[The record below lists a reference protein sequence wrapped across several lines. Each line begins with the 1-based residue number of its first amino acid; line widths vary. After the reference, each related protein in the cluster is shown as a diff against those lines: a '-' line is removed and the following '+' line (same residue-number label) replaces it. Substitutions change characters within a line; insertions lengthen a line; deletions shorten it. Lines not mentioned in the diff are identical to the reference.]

1 MEELLNRCTRLLE
14 FAPSEEVDE
23 YSKKQL
29 RKRIYEWHNTEKE
42 YLANLE
48 YFVNGK
54 GYSSLLDAFYN
65 VPKLEKMKIKFLK
78 PDLKGKWTFSK
89 PAKELMER
97 GGKGIFRTFDYDPT
111 FINGWTM
118 ASSVKEEMVMVM
130 GYITKFFVPM
140 SITTKSKYHHAEDIP
155 RAYDP
160 RLKKIKNLWKDVRG
174 GMIPLEMRICLYTKK
189 DRYSCL
195 IDLLANKQKPHPL
208 HKAPYHKRIK
218 HTPFEYMQFDAV
230 LANIEI
236 SNLNKRIFEYI
247 FECGE
252 TTAPEVAHIFSISEK
267 IASNNL
273 SSLKTRDLV
282 TIRKNFYYNLNMDK
296 VEEIV
301 EKLESKKNK

>member
-1 MEELLNRCTRLLE
+1 MEKMLKKCTQLLE
-14 FAPSEEVDE
+14 FAPPEEVDE

-29 RKRIYEWHNTEKE
+29 KKRILEWNNSERK

-54 GYSSLLDAFYN
+54 GYSSLLDAMYA
-65 VPKLEKMKIKFLK
+65 VPQIEKMKIKFLK
-78 PDLKGKWTFSK
+78 PELEGKWTFSK

-118 ASSVKEEMVMVM
+118 ANKAKDEMVMVM

-140 SITTKSKYHHAEDIP
+140 SIKSKSMYHHAEDIP

-160 RLKKIKNLWKDVRG
+160 RLKMIKNLWKDIRNGVV
-174 GMIPLEMRICLYTKK
+174 PLEMRLCMYSKR
-189 DRYSCL
+189 DRYSCI

-208 HKAPYHKRIK
+208 YKAPFHKRIK
-218 HTPFEYMQFDAV
+218 NSPVEYMEFDAV
-230 LANIEI
+230 LANIDI
-236 SNLNKRIFEYI
+236 SDLNKRIFEYI

-252 TTAPEVAHIFSISEK
+252 TTVPEVAHIFNLSEK
-267 IASNNL
+267 IAQNNL
-273 SSLKTRDLV
+273 SSLKTRDIV
-282 TIRKNFYYNLNMDK
+282 YIRKNLYYNLNK
-296 VEEIV
+296 K
-301 EKLESKKNK
+301 KLEEMVETLEKTKN